1 LNKVYT
7 EQCYYEK
14 HFKEESVNDSIKEIY
29 EKYKIPLP
37 KPPVKEVIKYKWE
50 SKFSPIKSIK
60 AQRSN
65 IYKLP

>member
-37 KPPVKEVIKYKWE
+37 KPPVKEVIKYK
-50 SKFSPIKSIK
+50 
-60 AQRSN
+60 
-65 IYKLP
+65 